1 MNKLLME
8 IKKFQLH
15 FIEKRVA
22 LKTKNAPSYL
32 DHKNQLMVKNK
43 KKIKM
48 LFISSFL
55 HT

>member
-1 MNKLLME
+1 MSKLLME

-22 LKTKNAPSYL
+22 LKTKNASSYL
-32 DHKNQLMVKNK
+32 DHKNQLIVKNQ

-55 HT
+55 DT